1 MAIAG
6 SGAITMD
13 QFHVEAGGT
22 SGDECSINDADIRG
36 LIDKSDG
43 ATMAMNE
50 WYGASASFYNFA
62 ITNSLRFEDGDNPS
76 LTFTPGSAG
85 NRRTWTWSGWI
96 KRGNLI
102 DGQGFINA
110 GNAPSMGFHENK
122 GYYTLTGVGNS
133 FTQDAVGFQALFRD
147 PSAWYNVVI
156 AFNSTESSAGDR
168 VKYYVNGT
176 QITMSANHISTNAE
190 YSVNNTVEHLIGV
203 SGVSGST
210 TYFDGYMAEINLID
224 GTALTPS
231 SFGETK
237 NDIWIPKDTAGLT
250 FGDQGW
256 RLQFKQT
263 GTGTAS
269 TSTIGADTSG
279 NNNHWTS
286 NNLVASDVT
295 IDSPTNNF
303 ATLNGLMVDPSY
315 PLTLS
320 EGNLKS
326 TQTNKYFSGC
336 SSIVM
341 SKAIGGKWYF
351 EASSV
356 TDGNFP
362 IIAVTQLLTLTSPT
376 YANATGMQGKQ
387 YSYHGYDGAR
397 RSPPGSGVGSL
408 DGSGN
413 YRTESGWGATFNQDV
428 MSVALDMDNMKVY
441 FAKNGAWQGSGNP
454 AGNANP
460 AFSSLDDEDYL
471 FWLEDG
477 AGADN
482 RDSTWIANFGQDGTF
497 AGTKTAAGNADDNG
511 IGNFLYDVPAG
522 FLSLCTA
529 NLPDPVATIDPAESG
544 SPQDYFNTVLYTGAG
559 SGANANTVNTVG
571 FQPDFTWIKNRGDN
585 ESHILQDS
593 VMGVANFLQS
603 DTTTQDQDTGGG
615 DIHTFNSAG
624 FILGYTNNR
633 SNATNDSYVAWNW
646 KAGTSFSN
654 DASSTSVGSLDSTG
668 SVNTDVGFS
677 IITWTAVGSSA
688 TQTIAHGLGVIPQMI
703 IMKNRDRSTNWA
715 VYHEGIGNTHGL
727 ELNTTAAAAAD
738 TGWWADTTP
747 TSAVFTTGNGNGYR
761 TGGVA
766 ERYIAYCFANVSG
779 YSKFGSYT
787 GNGNTDGPFIYT
799 GFRPA
804 FVIIKITNTTSGWN
818 MQDDVRSPS
827 NPDIIV
833 LGPNFSDI
841 EYTHTNQ
848 AYAIDYVSNGFKIRN
863 STTSW
868 NSNGASFIYMAFA
881 KQPFKY
887 ANAR

>member
-22 SGDECSINDADIRG
+22 SGDECSLNDSDIRG
-36 LIDKSDG
+36 LIGKDAG
-43 ATMAMNE
+43 AAMAMNE
-50 WYGASASFYNFA
+50 WYGASAEFYDFD

-96 KRGNLI
+96 KRGNLL

-133 FTQDAVGFQALFRD
+133 YTSALFRD

-156 AFNSTESSAGDR
+156 AFNSAESSAGDR

-176 QITMSANHISTNAE
+176 QHTMDANHISTNAE
-190 YSVNNTVEHLIGV
+190 YAVNNTVEHSIGV
-203 SGVSGST
+203 SGVTGST

-224 GTALTPS
+224 GAALTPS

-237 NDIWIPKDTAGLT
+237 NDIWIPKDTSGLT
-250 FGDQGW
+250 FGTNGF

-269 TSTIGADTSG
+269 SSTIGADTSG
-279 NNNHWTS
+279 NDNHWTS

-303 ATLNGLMVDPSY
+303 PVQMHTDANGAGSI
-315 PLTLS
+315 T
-320 EGNLKS
+320 EGGLKSQVVSQGNYYSVGTNIGMHGGKYYFEYRPIRGGNNSDGLPNVRLFPDGTS
-326 TQTNKYFSGC
+326 TQT
-336 SSIVM
+336 SSDNP
-341 SKAIGGKWYF
+341 A
-351 EASSV
+351 
-356 TDGNFP
+356 
-362 IIAVTQLLTLTSPT
+362 
-376 YANATGMQGKQ
+376 
-387 YSYHGYDGAR
+387 
-397 RSPPGSGVGSL
+397 GSIDIECGSE
-408 DGSGN
+408 DGSDGI
-413 YRTESGWGATFNQDV
+413 Y
-428 MSVALDMDNMKVY
+428 MVALDLVNGKVY
-441 FAKNGAWQGSGNP
+441 RGRNGSWSNSGDP
-454 AGNANP
+454 TSGATGTGAVKSLTAANLT
-460 AFSSLDDEDYL
+460 SHLRV
-471 FWLEDG
+471 G
-477 AGADN
+477 AVHRHDTGT
-482 RDSTWIANFGQDGTF
+482 SIITFNFGQEGTF
-497 AGTKTAAGNADDNG
+497 LAYTTAGGNADANG
-511 IGNFLYDVPAG
+511 FGNFKYAPPSGYLAI
-522 FLSLCTA
+522 CTR
-529 NLPDPVATIDPAESG
+529 NLPDPVATIDPKEDG

-571 FQPDFTWIKNRGDN
+571 FQPDFTWIKNRGDD

-633 SNATNDSYVAWNW
+633 SNATNDTYVAWNW

-654 DASSTSVGSLDSTG
+654 DASSTSVGSIDSTG

-677 IITWTAVGSSA
+677 IINYVGSGGNG
-688 TQTIAHGLGVIPQMI
+688 TYAHGLGVTPEMV
-703 IMKNRDRSTNWA
+703 MVKDRTDTANWA
-715 VYHEGIGNTHGL
+715 VYHKAVGTGKYL
-727 ELNTTAAAAAD
+727 ELNQTDAVTTDSVQFPSVTSTVIGVGVQGDGSITNTD
-738 TGWWADTTP
+738 TD
-747 TSAVFTTGNGNGYR
+747 N
-761 TGGVA
+761 
-766 ERYIAYCFANVSG
+766 YIAYCFASVDG
-779 YSKFGSYT
+779 YSKIGSYT
-787 GNGNTDGPFIYT
+787 GNGSTAGVFVYT

-804 FVIIKITNTTSGWN
+804 FIMMKQTAV
-818 MQDDVRSPS
+818 DDWGIYDNKRTGQNNDGSAGNS
-827 NPDIIV
+827 V
-833 LGPNFSDI
+833 LYPNI
-841 EYTHTNQ
+841 NNNEETQ
-848 AYAIDYVSNGFKIRN
+848 ASRAIDLLSNGFKLR
-863 STTSW
+863 TS
-868 NSNGASFIYMAFA
+868 NVTFNENNGTYIYMAFA
-881 KQPFKY
+881 EQPFKY